1 VEVNL
6 EGSGKK
12 GDKAL
17 DSETRLETERQEIQ
31 LKVES
36 RRKYNYLIVSIAF
49 PNVLVR
55 SGQMGVVSTK

>member
-1 VEVNL
+1 VEVDL

-17 DSETRLETERQEIQ
+17 DSETRLETERQEIS

-49 PNVLVR
+49 
-55 SGQMGVVSTK
+55 QMF